1 MSLNVNNFQDMK
13 PSKEL
18 KPIANFDIMRP
29 NSVVFLFQEA
39 QFSTKT
45 ASECGWLERARSVS
59 QQCCYS
65 TDAEAET
72 KGWMVCLRSQDKME
86 ESE

>member
-1 MSLNVNNFQDMK
+1 MSLNVNNFKDLK

-18 KPIANFDIMRP
+18 KPIAKYEIMRP
-29 NSVVFLFQEA
+29 NSAVFLFRKA

-45 ASECGWLERARSVS
+45 ASDCGWLERARSVS

-65 TDAEAET
+65 TDAEAKT
-72 KGWMVCLRSQDKME
+72 KGWMICLGSQDKTE

>member
-1 MSLNVNNFQDMK
+1 MSLNVNNFKDLK

-18 KPIANFDIMRP
+18 KPTAKYEITRP
-29 NSVVFLFQEA
+29 NFVVFLFQEA

-72 KGWMVCLRSQDKME
+72 KGWMVCLRSQAKTE